1 MRTRGA
7 EEGRGFGV
15 SVRVCVCVTP
25 SAPGLRVPAAGSGG
39 PQQQDQAG
47 DASPSAP
54 DPSIGKQLFWMTE
67 LANNSSFGFP
77 SLPGPLRGR
86 WRRTR
91 GAGEAGRKKR
101 EEQIG
106 KKKVLERKLEKKKS
120 PKLLGSFPPFSS

>member
-1 MRTRGA
+1 M
-7 EEGRGFGV
+7 
-15 SVRVCVCVTP
+15 TP
-25 SAPGLRVPAAGSGG
+25 AAPGLRVPAAGSGG

-91 GAGEAGRKKR
+91 GAGEAGRKKG
-101 EEQIG
+101 EEQNGAKESLG
-106 KKKVLERKLEKKKS
+106 KEAGKKKS
-120 PKLLGSFPPFSS
+120 PKTLG